1 MSGRH
6 DQTEKD
12 RALSFFCYWTTTD
25 RLEFTDWSEVQQ
37 RFGSGEIA
45 IFRQGG
51 LTKRVKYPAILYNTI
66 STHLLSESERYN
78 LNNMSVANDDEPDD
92 TNDTNDENFDDFL
105 L

>member
-1 MSGRH
+1 M
-6 DQTEKD
+6 
-12 RALSFFCYWTTTD
+12 
-25 RLEFTDWSEVQQ
+25 
-37 RFGSGEIA
+37 
-45 IFRQGG
+45 
-51 LTKRVKYPAILYNTI
+51 TKRVKYPAILYNTI